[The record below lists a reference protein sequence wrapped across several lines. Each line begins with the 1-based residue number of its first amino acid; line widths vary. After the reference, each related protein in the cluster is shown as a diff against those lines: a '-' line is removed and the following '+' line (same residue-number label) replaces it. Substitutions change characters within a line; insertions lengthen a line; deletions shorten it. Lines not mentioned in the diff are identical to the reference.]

1 MRKVTILAALMLLAP
16 AVSQAKTLEDLL
28 VEKGVISKGE
38 AQAAA
43 GSGASK
49 VYWNN
54 GTRIEFPDNGFTMG
68 VSTLIQTRYTFN
80 DGDDDTGTPNTSSF
94 DVNHAYLTVSG
105 TALNEEF
112 AYVLEGDFAGS
123 AADLTDAYL
132 EWRACDWAAVKMGQF
147 KTNLG
152 RQFNTSDA
160 HLQFADRSTVSDYF
174 DLGRQNGASATG
186 NWMDGQLS
194 LTAGVY
200 NGESDGE
207 GQNRS
212 GVDTNHTGI
221 VSVRW
226 DPMGKMNAYE
236 EGDVGWTEDMAV
248 SIGASYAFADA
259 KNDFGGGLVGTEQN
273 LISVDANLKYQGWS
287 LQAELFNDSASIDN
301 TSAGDT
307 EPTGFYVQ
315 GGYFVDAKTMEVAAR
330 YGYLDC
336 DDGTAPGECAGND
349 NLNEV
354 TVGLNYYWWAHHLK
368 AQVNYSFLNSDI
380 AGPGGA
386 DVNTNRWI
394 VQLSSHF

>member
-1 MRKVTILAALMLLAP
+1 MLLAP

-28 VEKGVISKGE
+28 VEKGVITKGE

-49 VYWNN
+49 VYWND
-54 GTRIEFPDNGFTMG
+54 GTRVEFPDNGFTMG
-68 VSTLIQTRYTFN
+68 ISTLLQTRYTFT
-80 DGDDDTGTPNTSSF
+80 DADEDVGATNTSSF

-112 AYVLEGDFAGS
+112 SYVVEGDFAGA

-132 EWRACDWAAVKMGQF
+132 NWHACDWASIKMGQF
-147 KTNLG
+147 KTNNG

-160 HLQFADRSTVSDYF
+160 KLQFADRSISSDYF
-174 DLGRQNGASATG
+174 SLGRQNGASASG
-186 NWMDGQLS
+186 SFADGMFDV
-194 LTAGVY
+194 TAGIY

-212 GVDTNHTGI
+212 GVDTNHTGML
-221 VSVRW
+221 SVRW
-226 DPMGKMNAYE
+226 NVMGKMDAYE

-248 SIGASYAFADA
+248 SIGAGYSHSDR
-259 KNDFGGGLVGTEQN
+259 KNDIGGALTGNTEN
-273 LISVDANLKYQGWS
+273 LIDVDANLKYMGWS
-287 LQAELFNDSASIDN
+287 AHAELFSAASDIDGASGN
-301 TSAGDT
+301 EP

-336 DDGTAPGECAGND
+336 DNGLAPGICAGND

-354 TVGLNYYWWAHHLK
+354 AVGLNYYWWAHHLK
-368 AQVNYSFLNSDI
+368 AQVNYSFVNSDEVG
-380 AGPGGA
+380 AGGA
-386 DVNTNRWI
+386 DSNTNQWL
-394 VQLSSHF
+394 VQLSSWF